1 MTSILLSVNGAQA
14 WASTTGPLTSGMV
27 GIPVIMEYD
36 EAWNGLR
43 KNLVCRCSPWGSDSG
58 DSRAIL
64 NVETTSVVAHEVMKA
79 GMYLWLGVEGF
90 RDDGTLV
97 IPTTWAMCGKIQHG
111 ANTAEDPSADPELS
125 VWNQLQ
131 AEIQQ
136 IKQDAASGTVQNGGQ
151 VADHSRHVRA
161 IAHRGYSAEA
171 PENTIPAYKIAL
183 KMGADMVEAD
193 IVSSKDGVLFSFHDH
208 HEPDVL
214 RRPELIMELTSEEI
228 EAIHPSNCITLY
240 SRYKINRLT
249 EILDFLPEGVL
260 LNIDRAWDILP
271 QVLKVLDQY
280 PKALSQVV
288 IKAPLRAEMERQ
300 LTGKADAPL
309 SPEITLSSAP
319 AGLPR
324 IRIPFAAA

>member
-1 MTSILLSVNGAQA
+1 MYGKKEYAHINALLNQ
-14 WASTTGPLTSGMV
+14 
-27 GIPVIMEYD
+27 
-36 EAWNGLR
+36 
-43 KNLVCRCSPWGSDSG
+43 
-58 DSRAIL
+58 
-64 NVETTSVVAHEVMKA
+64 
-79 GMYLWLGVEGF
+79 
-90 RDDGTLV
+90 
-97 IPTTWAMCGKIQHG
+97 KIEEKKH
-111 ANTAEDPSADPELS
+111 L
-125 VWNQLQ
+125 
-131 AEIQQ
+131 
-136 IKQDAASGTVQNGGQ
+136 
-151 VADHSRHVRA
+151 
-161 IAHRGYSAEA
+161 IAVHRGTWHGNIIQ
-171 PENTIPAYKIAL
+171 NTIPAYQISL

-288 IKAPLRAEMERQ
+288 IKAPLRAEKAFEAMENHPVKYMFMPICYSIEDVDKA
-300 LTGKADAPL
+300 LAYGKINTVGIETIAFT
-309 SPEITLSSAP
+309 PEHELFSDEALAYIHGKGLYCWVNAITLGNFNKHDDSPRNDLYGGLDDDISILDDP
-319 AGLPR
+319 AKGWGKLMDKGIEIIQTDWPALLYDYR
-324 IRIPFAAA
+324 AKRG